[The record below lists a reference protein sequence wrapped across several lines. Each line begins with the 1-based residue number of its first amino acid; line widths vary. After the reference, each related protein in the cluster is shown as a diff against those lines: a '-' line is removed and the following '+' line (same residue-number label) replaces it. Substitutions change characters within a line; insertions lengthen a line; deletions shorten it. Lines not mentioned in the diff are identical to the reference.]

1 METLGL
7 LIFASL
13 FLLSGYKHIKN
24 HTDMAA
30 YTELTMGSCPVAKQ
44 LGYLGGWPTG
54 LFLVVFGV
62 GVAFNWVSLFAYGL
76 AAFLVLVTALFHRNF
91 LQDPAG
97 LKGVALAGAA
107 LFIATH
113 TR

>member
-7 LIFASL
+7 LLFASL
-13 FLLSGYKHIKN
+13 FVVSGYNHIRHHN
-24 HTDMAA
+24 DMAG
-30 YTELTMGSCPVAKQ
+30 YTELSMGSCPFAKQ

-54 LFLVVFGV
+54 LFLLVFGV

-76 AAFLVLVTALFHRNF
+76 AAFLLVAVALFHRNF
-91 LQDPAG
+91 LKDPG
-97 LKGVALAGAA
+97 GFKTLSLAGAA